1 MKKVYKALF
10 LATVFSSSLFAQ
22 KRAAYFLFYEDFVKG
37 LTAEIV
43 ELKHHSHYR
52 ADYEDNKLLT
62 LTKIDSNKIVLEKKV
77 FIYGQLGSLKKT
89 VSYDGSGNLLSEI
102 SYEPDEVQ
110 KKLIEKIY
118 GREWIPHQ
126 EGYYTETVFDS
137 TGNVINS
144 NIFSVNGELIGRV
157 ESKYGE
163 ENRLIKETWFIG
175 KHDQLLEYT
184 IFSFDSVDS
193 IQTVEQFDGK
203 GDIISSIKLK
213 IHPQ

>member
-1 MKKVYKALF
+1 MKKVYIALF
-10 LATVFSSSLFAQ
+10 LVTVFLSSLFTQ
-22 KRAAYFLFYEDFVKG
+22 KRAAYFLSYEDFVKG
-37 LTAEIV
+37 LTAEQREIQN
-43 ELKHHSHYR
+43 HSYYR
-52 ADYEDNKLLT
+52 ADYEDNKLLA
-62 LTKIDSNKIVLEKKV
+62 LTKIDSNKVVVEKKV

-102 SYEPDEVQ
+102 SYKSDEVQ

-137 TGNVINS
+137 TGNVINN
-144 NIFSVNGELIGRV
+144 NIFSVNGELIGGV
-157 ESKYGE
+157 EFKYGE
-163 ENRLIKETWFIG
+163 ENRLIKETWSIG
-175 KHDQLLEYT
+175 KHNQLLEYT
-184 IFSFDSVDS
+184 IFSFDSADS